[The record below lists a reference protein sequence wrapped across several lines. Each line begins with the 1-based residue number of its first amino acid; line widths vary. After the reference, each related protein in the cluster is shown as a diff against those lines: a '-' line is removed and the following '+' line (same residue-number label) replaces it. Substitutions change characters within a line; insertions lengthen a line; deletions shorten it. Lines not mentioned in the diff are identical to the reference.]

1 VLFVYI
7 CQAKGLPKI
16 QIKLKP
22 LKLPPCSLRIKE
34 DQGGK
39 LLYDPL
45 RRKYVAFTPEEWVR
59 QHFVNYLTGYL
70 GYPPGLIR
78 VEAYFRLHSMPRRA
92 DILIHDRA
100 GEPVMIVECKAP
112 QVRISKETFD
122 QVINYNFNYGVKY
135 LVVSNGI
142 VHYTGKIDTE
152 ARTFTLLDHIP
163 DYETITRVAQ

>member
-1 VLFVYI
+1 M
-7 CQAKGLPKI
+7 
-16 QIKLKP
+16 
-22 LKLPPCSLRIKE
+22 RIKE

-78 VEAYFRLHSMPRRA
+78 VEASFRLHSMLRRA

-112 QVRISKETFD
+112 QVRISQEVFD
-122 QVINYNFNYGVKY
+122 QVINYNFSYGVRY

-142 VHYTGKIDTE
+142 DHFAGKIDT
-152 ARTFTLLDHIP
+152 AAHTFALLDNIP
-163 DYETITRVAQ
+163 DYETITSHVQ